1 MKLMI
6 ASDIHGSAFYC
17 EQMIEAYKREGA
29 DKLLLLGDIL
39 YHGPRNELPEEY
51 CPKKCIEVLKKYLS
65 KIIFIKGNCDAEVD
79 SMVLDNAKFYKIKK
93 IKFANKI
100 IYLTHGHHLSRFTP
114 NPKLEK
120 GSIVLYGHY
129 HVFNI
134 TNIDDVT
141 YINIGSTSIPKD
153 NYYQY
158 AIMDE
163 KGIHVHSLLDNKL
176 IGEYLF

>member
-1 MKLMI
+1 M
-6 ASDIHGSAFYC
+6 D
-17 EQMIEAYKREGA
+17 
-29 DKLLLLGDIL
+29 
-39 YHGPRNELPEEY
+39 
-51 CPKKCIEVLKKYLS
+51 
-65 KIIFIKGNCDAEVD
+65 
-79 SMVLDNAKFYKIKK
+79 
-93 IKFANKI
+93 I
-100 IYLTHGHHLSRFTP
+100 IYLDLHQI
-114 NPKLEK
+114 PKLEK

>member
-1 MKLMI
+1 MI
-6 ASDIHGSAFYC
+6 YWHITICCH
-17 EQMIEAYKREGA
+17 
-29 DKLLLLGDIL
+29 
-39 YHGPRNELPEEY
+39 
-51 CPKKCIEVLKKYLS
+51 
-65 KIIFIKGNCDAEVD
+65 
-79 SMVLDNAKFYKIKK
+79 FYKIKK

-134 TNIDDVT
+134 TDIDGVT

-153 NYYQY
+153 QYYQY

-163 KGIHVHSLLDNKL
+163 KGIHVYSLIDNKL

>member
-1 MKLMI
+1 MKYLI
-6 ASDIHGSAFYC
+6 ISDIHGSFKA
-17 EQMIEAYKREGA
+17 IKNIVKIIDNNPI
-29 DKLLLLGDIL
+29 DKIICFGDVL
-39 YHGPRNELPEEY
+39 FHGPRY
-51 CPKKCIEVLKKYLS
+51 EVLKKYLS

-79 SMVLDNAKFYKIKK
+79 SMVLENAKFYKIKK

-134 TNIDDVT
+134 TDIDGVT

-153 NYYQY
+153 QYYQY

-163 KGIHVHSLLDNKL
+163 KGIHVYSLLNNEL